1 MLDEKDLQ
9 AIQSMMDKQ
18 KAEILEQSAA
28 NMRVI
33 LESAIG
39 PQVQLLFEKLDTMEE
54 KMIPREAIEDHD
66 DRLDILE
73 AMVRQHSREI
83 EKLKKAQ

>member
-1 MLDEKDLQ
+1 MMFDETELKCLQ
-9 AIQSMMDKQ
+9 DM
-18 KAEILEQSAA
+18 ENRILEQSAA

-33 LESAIG
+33 LESALG
-39 PQVQLLFEKLDTMEE
+39 PQMQLLFEKLDTMEE
-54 KMIPREAIEDHD
+54 KMIPREAIEDHE

>member
-18 KAEILEQSAA
+18 KTEILEQSAA

-33 LESAIG
+33 LESTIG
-39 PQVQLLFEKLDTMEE
+39 PQMQLLFEKLDTMEE

>member
-1 MLDEKDLQ
+1 
-9 AIQSMMDKQ
+9 MMDKQ
-18 KAEILEQSAA
+18 KTEILEQSAA

-39 PQVQLLFEKLDTMEE
+39 PQMQLLFEKLDTMEE

-66 DRLDILE
+66 DRLDSLKD
-73 AMVRQHSREI
+73 MVRQHSREI

>member
-1 MLDEKDLQ
+1 MLDAQDMQ
-9 AIQSMMDKQ
+9 AIQEMMDKQ
-18 KAEILEQSAA
+18 KQEILEQSAA

-39 PQVQLLFEKLDTMEE
+39 PQFNLLFEKLDTMER
-54 KMIPREAIEDHD
+54 KMVSMEVIEDVD

-73 AMVRQHSREI
+73 ATVRQHSREI
-83 EKLKKAQ
+83 AKLKKAE

>member
-18 KAEILEQSAA
+18 KTEILEQSAA

-39 PQVQLLFEKLDTMEE
+39 PQMQLLFEKLDTMEE

>member
-39 PQVQLLFEKLDTMEE
+39 PQMQLLFEKLDTMEE

>member
-1 MLDEKDLQ
+1 MLDAQDMQTIQ
-9 AIQSMMDKQ
+9 AMMDQQKQ
-18 KAEILEQSAA
+18 EILEQSAA

-39 PQVQLLFEKLDTMEE
+39 PQFNLLFEKLDAMEKKAVSME
-54 KMIPREAIEDHD
+54 VIEDMD

-73 AMVRQHSREI
+73 ATVRQHSREI
-83 EKLKKAQ
+83 AKLKKAQ